1 MGEDQARVLRRALR
15 KTLREEERFL
25 SRKEERPAW
34 KEAVEGKVPEQL
46 RATLNLAFQKAFRLV
61 FLQGSGLIVAEEI
74 LAGPQHA
81 PGEGVLEEAVHHHL
95 PEYQCGGQG

>member
-34 KEAVEGKVPEQL
+34 KEAVEGNWRPIAESHGL
-46 RATLNLAFQKAFRLV
+46 SREAMRRMASAFDMRRKGR
-61 FLQGSGLIVAEEI
+61 I
-74 LAGPQHA
+74 A
-81 PGEGVLEEAVHHHL
+81 P
-95 PEYQCGGQG
+95 

>member
-34 KEAVEGKVPEQL
+34 KEAVEGTVSY
-46 RATLNLAFQKAFRLV
+46 T
-61 FLQGSGLIVAEEI
+61 
-74 LAGPQHA
+74 
-81 PGEGVLEEAVHHHL
+81 HL
-95 PEYQCGGQG
+95 DKNGRK